1 MLNETPVS
9 LENQQEHSAVHDWQ
23 RNAISLTD
31 FEDAAK
37 NNSFKRHDSSWSDS
51 FPSSSDLLNGLTH
64 SQGNID
70 SADMSAHGETP
81 RAEPDLLSDMR
92 KEIVALE
99 QMLKKIMATLEQTQP
114 APGEK
119 PPHDKPPTEQPPHHK
134 PPTEQPP
141 HHKPPTEQP
150 PHHKPPTEQP
160 PHHKPPTEQPPH
172 PWDPGFLFGGNSHQT
187 LDSIQQQI
195 GGRANLEMFP
205 VHPGNPEQIQHVRDD
220 IARGVTPEVSLNG
233 EFFRNGTRGLANG
246 EYDQQLTQ
254 MAREL
259 GGMTDQNGNRADM
272 LMRIMKEP
280 EMMHNFMGTG
290 PDVGRNYV
298 AAFQHIAEIFHRE
311 APNVHIVWCPT
322 KQTDPSGL
330 GSQPEPSKFWP
341 GSNAVDVIGP
351 DGYSPTARE
360 RSFQDIFQ
368 PFAQMAQ
375 RLDRPF
381 MVSETNI
388 KTSVNDEQSAQWW
401 RDAFSYTN
409 NLRQQGVNVL
419 GVGAFARHED
429 ELLSDAERRA
439 LQQTFIP
446 LEGR

>member
-23 RNAISLTD
+23 RNAISLAD
-31 FEDAAK
+31 FQDAAK
-37 NNSFKRHDSSWSDS
+37 NNSFKRHDSSWTDS
-51 FPSSSDLLNGLTH
+51 FPASSDLLSGLTH
-64 SQGNID
+64 SQGNTD
-70 SADMSAHGETP
+70 SADISAQGEKQ
-81 RAEPDLLSDMR
+81 RAEPDLLNEMR

-99 QMLKKIMATLEQTQP
+99 QMLKKIMATLEKTQP
-114 APGEK
+114 TPGTK
-119 PPHDKPPTEQPPHHK
+119 PPHDKPPTEQPPHHTH
-134 PPTEQPP
+134 PTEPPP
-141 HHKPPTEQP
+141 HHHPPTD
-150 PHHKPPTEQP
+150 
-160 PHHKPPTEQPPH
+160 QPPH
-172 PWDPGFLFGGNSHQT
+172 PWNPGFLFGGNSHGT

-205 VHPGNPEQIQHVRDD
+205 VHPGNAEQMQHVRDD
-220 IARGVTPEVSLNG
+220 LARGVTPEISLNG
-233 EFFRNGTRGLANG
+233 EFFSHGTRGLASG

-259 GGMTDQNGNRADM
+259 GNMTDQNGNRADM

-298 AAFQHIAEIFHRE
+298 AAFQHIADIFHRE
-311 APNVHIVWCPT
+311 APNVHIAWCPT

-330 GSQPEPSKFWP
+330 GAQADPSRFWP

-351 DGYSPTARE
+351 DGYSPTTRE
-360 RSFQDIFQ
+360 RSFQEIFQ
-368 PFAQMAQ
+368 PFAQLAQ
-375 RLDRPF
+375 RLNKPF

-401 RDAFSYTN
+401 RDAFSFTSQ
-409 NLRQQGVNVL
+409 LRHQGVDVL

-429 ELLSDAERRA
+429 ELLSNAERRA

-446 LEGR
+446 FEGR